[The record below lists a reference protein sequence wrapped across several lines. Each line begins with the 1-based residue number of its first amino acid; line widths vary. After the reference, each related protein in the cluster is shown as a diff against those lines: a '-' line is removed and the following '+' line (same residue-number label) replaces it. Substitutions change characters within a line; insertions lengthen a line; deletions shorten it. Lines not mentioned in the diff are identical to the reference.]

1 MPPHANASG
10 PAPEA
15 FCLGRRKTQGERHKG
30 HNRWCTAAFFF
41 FAFSF
46 FLLALSGCTR
56 SEPPADLTVINGAE
70 PDSLD
75 PAIISTQTEMRIVK
89 ALFEG
94 LTRLEGKNATAEPA
108 IAHRWDMSPDGAVY
122 TFHLRTN
129 AFWST
134 GQSITAEDFVW
145 SWRRALAPETGAEY
159 ASQLFFIKGAEDY
172 STGKTNAATGKPFTP
187 EDVAVRALDPHTLRV
202 ELIGPAAFFLDLCAF
217 PTLAAVPRF
226 WIEKHGDRWLLAPP
240 VPCNGAYTLE
250 FWRLNDRVRLR
261 RNPLHW
267 DVANIRSEL
276 VDFLPIKSST
286 TALNLYETG
295 AADVIWDK
303 NLVPNELMD
312 VLGKRPDCHKFDYLG
327 TYFFRFNVKRKPFT
341 DVRVRKA
348 FALAVDRKQLAA
360 KIVRSGE
367 TPTSHFTPKGMGVYE
382 PPEGWGCDPE
392 QARKLLAEAGFPG
405 GKDFPPFHYLF
416 KTDKLDEQVGVEL
429 QEIWRKELGVKMELR
444 AMEPK
449 VYYSAQSAL
458 DYDLSRSSWI
468 GDYNDPN
475 TFLDM
480 FMTGNGNN
488 RTGWSNPAYDEL
500 IRTANLQTDPKKRAA
515 LLRQA
520 ETLLIRDDLP
530 IVPLWF
536 YAGVNFYDPK
546 KIEGIHANLLD
557 EHPIHTIARKK
568 N

>member
-1 MPPHANASG
+1 MKFRLPPSLRFILHTSYLIL
-10 PAPEA
+10 
-15 FCLGRRKTQGERHKG
+15 CL
-30 HNRWCTAAFFF
+30 
-41 FAFSF
+41 S
-46 FLLALSGCTR
+46 CTR
-56 SEPPADLTVINGAE
+56 SDPPADLVLVNGAE

-94 LTRLEGKNATAEPA
+94 LTRLEGKNATPEPG
-108 IAHRWDMSPDGAVY
+108 IAQRWDMSPDGVVY

-129 AFWST
+129 AVWST
-134 GQSITAEDFVW
+134 GQPIAAADFVW

-172 STGKTNAATGKPFTP
+172 STGKTNTATGKPFTP
-187 EDVAVRALDPHTLRV
+187 DDVAVRALDPHTLRV
-202 ELIGPAAFFLDLCAF
+202 ELIGPTAFFLDLCAF
-217 PTLAAVPRF
+217 PTLAVVPRF
-226 WIEKHGDRWLLAPP
+226 WVEPHGDRWLLQSP
-240 VPCNGAYTLE
+240 VPTSGAYTLE
-250 FWRLNDRVRLR
+250 FWRLNDRVRIR
-261 RNPLHW
+261 RNPRHW
-267 DVANIRSEL
+267 DAANILSER
-276 VDFLPIKSST
+276 VDFLPIKSAT

-327 TYFFRFNVKRKPFT
+327 TYFFRFNMKRKPFT

-348 FALAVDRKQLAA
+348 FALALDRKKLVG
-360 KIVRSGE
+360 KIARSGE
-367 TPTSHFTPKGMGVYE
+367 TPTAHFTPKGMGVYE
-382 PPEGWGCDPE
+382 PPEGWGYDPE

-405 GKDFPPFHYLF
+405 GQGFPPFHYLF

-480 FMTGNGNN
+480 FMSGNGNN
-488 RTGWSNPAYDEL
+488 RTGWANATYDNL
-500 IRTANLQTDPKKRAA
+500 IRTANLQTDPPKRAA

-546 KIEGIHANLLD
+546 RIEGIYPNLLD
-557 EHPIHTIARKK
+557 EHPIHTIRRKK
-568 N
+568 